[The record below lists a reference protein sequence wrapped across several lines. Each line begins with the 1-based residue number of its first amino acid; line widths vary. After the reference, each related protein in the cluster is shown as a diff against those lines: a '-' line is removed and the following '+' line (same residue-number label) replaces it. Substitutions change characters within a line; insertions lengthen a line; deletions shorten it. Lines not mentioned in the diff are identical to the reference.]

1 MPFEK
6 GNKWGKGGRRDMKG
20 KVHPMSKARR
30 EASSLVDRLAFDMAR
45 EHLENAFMPIMNA
58 YIGLA
63 TGGKAGRK
71 PSRLDAA
78 TCRHAVERAL
88 GQAPRTVTLDM
99 QDTIESFFDKV
110 IKRDEVGD
118 AIDVTEEEDNDESKD

>member
-1 MPFEK
+1 MR
-6 GNKWGKGGRRDMKG
+6 GKGMTR
-20 KVHPMSKARR
+20 ARR
-30 EASSLVDRLAFDMAR
+30 EASSLVQRLAFDMAR
-45 EHLENAFMPIMNA
+45 EHLENAFLPIMEC

-71 PSRLDAA
+71 LKLDAA

-99 QDTIESFFDKV
+99 QDSIETMFEKV
-110 IKRDEVGD
+110 LKHGAEE
-118 AIDVTEEEDNDESKD
+118 AIDGEKFQVYEDAVTKDDGEKE